1 MPRFVT
7 ALLDWFDT
15 HARPLP
21 WRQDATPY
29 HIWLSEILL
38 QQTRIA
44 AVLDAYRRFLK
55 QYPTIEEL
63 AQGDDA
69 TLMKLWEGLG
79 YYSRARNLK
88 KCAQIVAEQGG
99 FPRTAE
105 ELQKLPGIGPYT
117 AGAISAIAFNQPAVA
132 VDGNVARVL
141 SRLLGRTLSRD
152 ETAEILRPCIPAG
165 KARVFVQAWMEL
177 GEIVCL
183 PHGTPHCDAC
193 PLRAHCKALKTNRIS
208 ELPAKPPRS
217 ARPVIPLTVFHLTS
231 PDGRIALQKRPEKG
245 LLAGLWEYPNCAE
258 TLSIEQTKKWLEE
271 KGFVVN
277 SITPEPATRHL
288 FTHLEWQMTNFAG
301 AVSPQLPDFTWVTSE
316 ELETRYALPTAFR
329 NSKTSRKAHGIT
341 KTTAIHS

>member
-1 MPRFVT
+1 MFSQRIIVS
-7 ALLDWFDT
+7 LIDWFDT

-29 HIWLSEILL
+29 HVWLSEILL

-44 AVLDAYRRFLK
+44 AVLDAYRRFLE

-63 AQGDDA
+63 AHGDDA

-99 FPRTAE
+99 FPRTAD

-152 ETAEILRPCIPAG
+152 ETAEILRPWIPAG
-165 KARVFVQAWMEL
+165 KAGVFVQAWMEL

-183 PHGTPHCDAC
+183 PHGSPHCDAC
-193 PLRAHCKALKTNRIS
+193 PLRAYCNALKTKRIS
-208 ELPAKPPRS
+208 EFPAKPPRP
-217 ARPVIPLTVFHLTS
+217 ARPVVPLTVFHLTS
-231 PDGRIALQKRPEKG
+231 LDGRIALQKRPDKG
-245 LLAGLWEYPNCAE
+245 LLAGLWEYPNCDG

-277 SITPEPATRHL
+277 SITPEPSTRHL
-288 FTHLEWQMTNFAG
+288 FTHREWQMTNFAG
-301 AVSPQLPDFTWVTSE
+301 TVSPQLPDFTWVTSE
-316 ELETRYALPTAFR
+316 ELENQFALPTAFKR
-329 NSKTSRKAHGIT
+329 RKQ
-341 KTTAIHS
+341 